1 MRWQSVRTSVKRLV
15 AVATIGTVAQLGC
28 LPDGAEFRDAA
39 GPEVEAGVRS
49 LINGLLDGFFA
60 VVEPDADSGDATTTP

>member
-49 LINGLLDGFFA
+49 VLNGLLDGLFA
-60 VVEPDADSGDATTTP
+60 VVDPDASTGDTSTTP